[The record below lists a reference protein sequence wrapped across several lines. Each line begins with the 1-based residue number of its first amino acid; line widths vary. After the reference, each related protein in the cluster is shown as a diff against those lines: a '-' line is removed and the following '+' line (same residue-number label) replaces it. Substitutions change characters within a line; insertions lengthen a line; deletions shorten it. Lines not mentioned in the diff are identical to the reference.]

1 MALKFSID
9 FITKFLSDN
18 GDETL
23 QQKWTDEA
31 PKYKKLFKKAENKS
45 LNNVTKGPKK
55 NKSAYNIYCSQNI
68 SLIKEELPDLDNK
81 AIFSEMAKRWKNVKK
96 TADFDK
102 YQSLAQEDKDRYTQ
116 EKDVLNKDKKPSGPK
131 KSKTGYMIFC
141 DEERPKIVDIK
152 GKELLIELGK
162 RWQLLKKN
170 KDKRLQTYQKLADQD
185 KERYNNEKATFVNG
199 NDGLVVEQETVEE
212 ESVVV
217 EEKPKK
223 KKKETV
229 KKEVVEP
236 VVVETVVVEEPVVEK
251 KKGKKNSKK

>member
-23 QQKWTDEA
+23 QQKWADET

-45 LNNVTKGPKK
+45 LNNLTKGPKK

-141 DEERPKIVDIK
+141 DEERPKILDIK

-170 KDKRLQTYQKLADQD
+170 KDKRLQAYQKLADED
-185 KERYNNEKATFVNG
+185 KQRYNNEKATFA
-199 NDGLVVEQETVEE
+199 DGVVVEQEIVEDA
-212 ESVVV
+212 VVV

-223 KKKETV
+223 KKKENA
-229 KKEVVEP
+229 KKEVVE
-236 VVVETVVVEEPVVEK
+236 VVVEPVVIEPVVEK